1 MSSMNYNNYNNQLPF
16 QSTTTAPPPPPVQ
29 RYMNNQRRGDAI
41 YRNNQY
47 NYQYRNSIPKRN
59 YNNDFYSLRNN
70 TDNNFSN
77 RQNNNNNNI
86 FYNRNFQQ
94 RHNRYSMNNGSM
106 QSYYNYNNRPPIF
119 QSRFNLNRRINRSR
133 SSEQRRS
140 GPRQLRLNDFMPT
153 QLRDTSPVLA
163 NLPSN
168 FNLNTDPTTTA
179 TRPNPPANALP
190 QRPKFAT
197 QTQTITAASHNTT
210 QPFIVNV
217 DTNVL
222 DQQQQQ
228 SSQQRPTTNTSTR
241 RRQNRRNRQQQCH
254 NTADNYNQNYNRFT
268 ELSDAETCAD
278 IESNYDDD
286 ISDAAPLINKTNNNN
301 KMKQQTE
308 QNSSNKKKKRSYLEP
323 NRIMRYMQDNASAI
337 INSRGNQA
345 YILASTTIYDD
356 WIRNN
361 YDLQVWEN
369 YLKMGTDD
377 KHWAKEVIKGTKKR
391 DDIINGRFVKKKINR
406 LTTNI
411 TQASANISNLQV
423 QLTTYWTQTV
433 TSAITSTT
441 SATTNSNR
449 TRDPAD
455 RLEKFILKYIHNCT
469 QHVKRMAEN
478 KILLARAEMEEYKA
492 LEHFEQIASPTQWN
506 AHLFLKPKMKQWSTK
521 NKNYL
526 AATKRVEYDLP
537 PKFISNIDFTFKID
551 ESIFNKDEAQTLYNQ
566 MRQLTK
572 DYRTQAMSLYLQ
584 STTREQEIL

>member
-1 MSSMNYNNYNNQLPF
+1 MNYNNYNNQLPL

-59 YNNDFYSLRNN
+59 YNNDFYSLQNN

-133 SSEQRRS
+133 SREQRRS

-241 RRQNRRNRQQQCH
+241 RRQNRRNRQQQYQ

-391 DDIINGRFVKKKINR
+391 DDIINGR
-406 LTTNI
+406 
-411 TQASANISNLQV
+411 
-423 QLTTYWTQTV
+423 
-433 TSAITSTT
+433 
-441 SATTNSNR
+441 
-449 TRDPAD
+449 
-455 RLEKFILKYIHNCT
+455 
-469 QHVKRMAEN
+469 
-478 KILLARAEMEEYKA
+478 
-492 LEHFEQIASPTQWN
+492 
-506 AHLFLKPKMKQWSTK
+506 
-521 NKNYL
+521 
-526 AATKRVEYDLP
+526 
-537 PKFISNIDFTFKID
+537 
-551 ESIFNKDEAQTLYNQ
+551 
-566 MRQLTK
+566 
-572 DYRTQAMSLYLQ
+572 
-584 STTREQEIL
+584 